1 MKHVGRDPREK
12 LQKLS
17 CHRLPGVDIRPGEK
31 KNTEKNISH
40 FIPGLVIENIPGLS
54 FEGYDRK
61 PNRRIAVEHVFS
73 SGEEPALDDDLCPTE
88 STTSRFE
95 KMEKMVKESEE
106 KETPHIERYVTKEQ
120 LLVIER
126 DLIKK
131 RLPQILKDFNDV
143 SARVSR
149 SESSLR
155 EDSQQTNSRS
165 EKPNIPKKQN
175 LDNLKKTSSEKGKGL
190 SPTPEVS
197 DKDEAKT
204 SEEKYTTSFES
215 ITEKECSDV
224 DSSRTR
230 MSPAKTL
237 SHVSEQFSDEN
248 ATMCS
253 EGELSPD
260 PSVRQKEECEQG
272 EDKEEAG
279 EPQIEQKEDGR
290 EGEEDCEVR
299 SEEEG
304 LSQDSQPIKAPSA
317 HIYPQLL
324 STIDEV
330 TSVAISGPS
339 SITTDQPE
347 VSLDQDQPE
356 GSKSEKLTPDVE
368 EIDFEAPSRGELT
381 PDVDEIDFEE
391 VSSEQPSQENPSSMK
406 EDVQLSEFGNRSIYQ
421 SDFEDASQ
429 ISEGGP
435 TAGAAL
441 DSSISSDNNMK
452 EAAREAKNV
461 EEDAAA
467 EPSSS
472 HSPVNSPDVPQPQP
486 PPSPFQRQ
494 FEHFV
499 VSQSFSIEGEEGE
512 KTEDDELG
520 EGRLSE
526 EEKKEKDYE
535 KAKVSEALAQDLNL
549 SSGRLTPDV
558 EEINFENLSDSLVEN
573 ENQTGSLFKEKLAK
587 EGFEDKEII
596 KEMCDEITL
605 DVVDSIVTEAQEAER
620 GPELQRQVS
629 IGNQSTTI
637 VILDNLLL
645 ELGFYGD
652 LPLQDTEASFCESEA
667 LSSEMRL
674 SEGEVLLPKVNLL
687 FTLS

>member
-1 MKHVGRDPREK
+1 MVWKGK
-12 LQKLS
+12 LIDGHNRYRYCKA
-17 CHRLPGVDIRPGEK
+17 
-31 KNTEKNISH
+31 N
-40 FIPGLVIENIPGLS
+40 NIP
-54 FEGYDRK
+54 FK
-61 PNRRIAVEHVFS
+61 VVERHF
-73 SGEEPALDDDLCPTE
+73 
-88 STTSRFE
+88 
-95 KMEKMVKESEE
+95 
-106 KETPHIERYVTKEQ
+106 
-120 LLVIER
+120 
-126 DLIKK
+126 
-131 RLPQILKDFNDV
+131 
-143 SARVSR
+143 
-149 SESSLR
+149 
-155 EDSQQTNSRS
+155 
-165 EKPNIPKKQN
+165 
-175 LDNLKKTSSEKGKGL
+175 
-190 SPTPEVS
+190 S

-204 SEEKYTTSFES
+204 PEEKYTTSFES

-224 DSSRTR
+224 DSSRTPV
-230 MSPAKTL
+230 SPAKTL

-260 PSVRQKEECEQG
+260 PSVRQKAAEECEQG

-279 EPQIEQKEDGR
+279 EPQIGQKEDGR

-299 SEEEG
+299 SQEEG

-339 SITTDQPE
+339 SLTTDQPE
-347 VSLDQDQPE
+347 VSLDQDQPD

-486 PPSPFQRQ
+486 PLSPFQRQ

-573 ENQTGSLFKEKLAK
+573 ENQIGSLFKEKLAK
-587 EGFEDKEII
+587 ERFEDKEII

-629 IGNQSTTI
+629 IGSWSTTI
-637 VILDNLLL
+637 CNL
-645 ELGFYGD
+645 
-652 LPLQDTEASFCESEA
+652 
-667 LSSEMRL
+667 
-674 SEGEVLLPKVNLL
+674 
-687 FTLS
+687 